1 MSCKQPKQQQK
12 PTAILLPRKKVIA
25 VPKKQIIIPEKKPF
39 VPRKLADI
47 AERVAKKLEAI
58 PIEKIDFPSDYRLG
72 TVGITQ
78 SIFETFLRCRQ
89 CFLFTLNRYEPV
101 GAKNITAF
109 GSLVHAILDK
119 IYSFTIQEKGRIPT
133 EDMIKR
139 YVQDFRINNRENFKN
154 IKEADVE
161 LLIGIAFIILCE
173 YVIYYKEDFKLK
185 KWEAVE
191 QVSESMFFGSKLR
204 RKVDGKYRIAG
215 KKWLME
221 TKTMSRIELE
231 SLLLKLTFDFQNLFY
246 VTCEEINEPNDPVE
260 GVLYNIIRNPGSKPR
275 NNESLQD
282 FLQRLRSEIAKNRKY
297 YFMRYEIPYTQKDKM
312 TFRRELEQQLEEVAH
327 VLCGILPVYK
337 NPFACTGRFTC
348 DFLPA
353 CSSGQLTGYEQRKSL
368 FPELEV

>member
-1 MSCKQPKQQQK
+1 MLCKKPKQQEK
-12 PTAILLPRKKVIA
+12 PAIILPRKKSLA
-25 VPKKQIIIPEKKPF
+25 VPKKQIVIPEKKVF

-47 AERVAKKLEAI
+47 ADRVAKKLEAI
-58 PIEKIDFPSDYRLG
+58 PIEKIGFPSDYRLG
-72 TVGITQ
+72 TTGITQ

-109 GSLVHAILDK
+109 GSLVHDILDK

-133 EDMIKR
+133 EDMIKM
-139 YVQDFRINNRENFKN
+139 YVQDFRINSREDFKN

-161 LLIGIAFIILCE
+161 VLVGIAFVILCE
-173 YVIYYKEDFKLK
+173 YVIYYKEDFKVK

-260 GVLYNIIRNPGSKPR
+260 GVLYNIIRNPGSKPHKD
-275 NNESLQD
+275 ETLQD
-282 FLQRLRSEIAKNRKY
+282 FLQRLRGEIAKNRKY
-297 YFMRYEIPYTQKDKM
+297 YFMRYEIPYTQKDKD
-312 TFRRELEQQLEEVAH
+312 TYRRELSYQLEEAAL
-327 VLCGILPVYK
+327 VLCGIMPVYK
-337 NPFACTGRFTC
+337 NPFACVGRFTC

-353 CSSGQLTGYEQRKSL
+353 CSSGKLTGYEQKKTL